1 MHFETGEVVGVGFDE
16 NLIVE
21 TAAQSYQA
29 DFVILATGS
38 PRATPR
44 IPGIEAFEGKATA
57 LFVMLFFIKE
67 KMFVF

>member
-1 MHFETGEVVGVGFDE
+1 MHRLELKVPKNVGVHFETGEVVGVGFDE

-38 PRATPR
+38 PPCNAAYPWYRS
-44 IPGIEAFEGKATA
+44 I
-57 LFVMLFFIKE
+57 
-67 KMFVF
+67 